1 VKNYTYSPDQLRL
14 LTAIG
19 LQAGLALQNAK
30 LYQAGLQAERMAAI
44 GETTAAL
51 SHSIKNILQALRGGA
66 DVVEMGLRAGH
77 LPQASKGWSIVERN
91 LEKIYNL
98 TLNLLAYSKEREPRL
113 ELVNPKMLVDECVE
127 LIATAANNRGAM
139 VVADLDN
146 DLPPV
151 PMDPDGMH
159 QVLMNLLSNALD
171 AVQQDVGLIRVTCKY
186 EDENRQLVMEVIDNG
201 SGIPEP
207 MMKHMFELFHST
219 KGNRGTGLGLAVA
232 RKIVNEHEGSIS
244 VQSKS
249 GEGSVFTIH
258 LPVEHAQIA
267 DPSHTHGPAK

>member
-1 VKNYTYSPDQLRL
+1 
-14 LTAIG
+14 
-19 LQAGLALQNAK
+19 
-30 LYQAGLQAERMAAI
+30 
-44 GETTAAL
+44 
-51 SHSIKNILQALRGGA
+51 
-66 DVVEMGLRAGH
+66 
-77 LPQASKGWSIVERN
+77 
-91 LEKIYNL
+91 
-98 TLNLLAYSKEREPRL
+98 
-113 ELVNPKMLVDECVE
+113 
-127 LIATAANNRGAM
+127 M

-207 MMKHMFELFHST
+207 MMTHMFELFHST